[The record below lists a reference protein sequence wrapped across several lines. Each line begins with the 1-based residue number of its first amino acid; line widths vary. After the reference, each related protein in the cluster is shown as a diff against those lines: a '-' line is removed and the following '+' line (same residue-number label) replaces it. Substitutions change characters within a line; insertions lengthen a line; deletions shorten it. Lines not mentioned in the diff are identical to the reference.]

1 MFIDSSMHINNNLE
15 FHLVQDVK
23 IQLFLY
29 PLSWYVTLE
38 NILKYMRASE
48 SSSIN
53 IIIIIFLLCALI
65 STTNN

>member
-1 MFIDSSMHINNNLE
+1 MFIDSSMHINNNFE

-53 IIIIIFLLCALI
+53 IIIFFLLCALI